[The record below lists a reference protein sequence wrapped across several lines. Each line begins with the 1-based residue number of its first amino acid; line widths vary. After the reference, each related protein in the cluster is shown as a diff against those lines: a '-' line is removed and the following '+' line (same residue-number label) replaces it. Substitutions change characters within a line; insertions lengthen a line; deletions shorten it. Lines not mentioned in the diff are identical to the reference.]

1 MIITPEPKTP
11 ELKDAIINTQPTI
24 EKKTSEPPLM
34 IITPKPNPKI
44 SMPKQKL
51 NPKPLAGTTTAEP
64 PLMIIYPANMNEQMI
79 KITKAVPQAEMSTI
93 IKQHSGKTT
102 QEAQKEMISLEEI
115 DDLIQQVNDDLGEVS
130 TTPEAQKEM

>member
-11 ELKDAIINTQPTI
+11 ELKDAI
-24 EKKTSEPPLM
+24 EKNMSELPLM
-34 IITPKPNPKI
+34 IITPKPNTKI

-51 NPKPLAGTTTAEP
+51 NPKPLVGTTTAEP

-79 KITKAVPQAEMSTI
+79 KITKAVPQAEITTI

-102 QEAQKEMISLEEI
+102 QEAQKEMI
-115 DDLIQQVNDDLGEVS
+115 
-130 TTPEAQKEM
+130 